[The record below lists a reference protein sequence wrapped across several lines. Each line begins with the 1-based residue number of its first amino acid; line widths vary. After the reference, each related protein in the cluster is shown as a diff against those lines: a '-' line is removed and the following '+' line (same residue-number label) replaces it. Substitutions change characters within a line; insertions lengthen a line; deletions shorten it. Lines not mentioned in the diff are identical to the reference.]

1 MSGFEIRP
9 ATLADAQMLS
19 HIGVATFLES
29 FLDLIEGQALMT
41 HCSREH
47 STEKYATYL
56 SKPETAAW
64 LIVHPQTKA
73 PAGYALNC
81 APDLPIDTSA
91 SDVELKRIYMLSR
104 THGTGAADMLMDAA
118 IEHAR
123 NGNAERLLLGTYK
136 DNDRATGFYI
146 KHGFETIGTRQFNVG
161 GKIFDDIVMARAL

>member
-41 HCSREH
+41 HCSKEH
-47 STEKYATYL
+47 SAEKYTSYL
-56 SKPETAAW
+56 TKPDTAAW
-64 LIVHPQTKA
+64 LIVHPETGA

-81 APDLPIDTSA
+81 APDLPIDTDA

-104 THGTGAADMLMDAA
+104 THGTGAANLLMEAA
-118 IEHAR
+118 ISHAQSR
-123 NGNAERLLLGTYK
+123 GAKRLLLGTYK
-136 DNDRATGFYI
+136 DNDRATGFYAR
-146 KHGFETIGTRQFNVG
+146 HGFKTIGTRQFNVG
-161 GKIFDDIVMARAL
+161 GKLFDDIVMARAL